1 MRLLALA
8 CVFAGAAVEAGPVQ
22 AIYACE
28 RGVEIPLTYFDDAG
42 AGFAIAQI
50 EGRQVLLEQVRSG
63 SGAFYAEGGET
74 GSGYFWMT
82 KGDAATLLWREAAA
96 ADRPLLSAC
105 EARN

>member
-8 CVFAGAAVEAGPVQ
+8 CVFAGAAAEAGPVQ

-63 SGAFYAEGGET
+63 SGAFYAEGGES

-82 KGDAATLLWREAAA
+82 KGDAATLFWREAAA
-96 ADRPLLSAC
+96 DDRPLLSAC